1 MSTQREEKKDDN
13 LRDNLADVEKGQP
26 AQTGSSEE
34 GAGAQAWLLAQQ
46 LLNGAQNGFS
56 NGNKSPTLPRTN
68 SQAAK
73 EPAGPKKLRK
83 TAWMDGLR
91 GWAAF
96 LVYILHNEMWAHES
110 SFFDHK
116 LESVWGYKGNYSFA
130 TFHGIRTFVTGGHF
144 AVAIFFFLSGY
155 VLSLKPLSLIHAGQ
169 YVTLGE
175 NVSSAL
181 FRRWLRLMMPIF
193 ITTFISMVV
202 CHVLDFK
209 VPFHREKTLYDEI
222 WQWYLDIKNFTF
234 IFTTG
239 DGYNFLY
246 NPHSWSIPIEMRGS
260 IGIYTTLMAVSRLT
274 RRNRLIVFGV
284 LIWYYMWV
292 ADGAYFAMFTG
303 GMLICDM
310 EMLYEEGNLPT
321 WITDI
326 GKYKNRVCY
335 TMFFIAIWLGGVPG
349 YSIEVQV
356 LRDSPTYYWI
366 SFLKPQAVFD
376 TKWFYLFFA
385 AGMLVIVTPRLPWL
399 KAFFETR
406 FCQFLGR
413 VSYMLYLF
421 HGPILWTFGDHIY
434 AAVGW
439 TKYGHGLT
447 APAWI
452 NIFELPKWGFHGFEL
467 SFLAAQL
474 IICPLTLWIAYLA
487 TIYID
492 DPCLE
497 FAAKLY
503 RRLQP
508 QTPEE
513 RQRETQVNPAV
524 SKTQS

>member
-1 MSTQREEKKDDN
+1 MSSQRDEKRDDN
-13 LRDNLADVEKGQP
+13 LRDNANTDLERGDH
-26 AQTGSSEE
+26 QTPVTATKESDNPV
-34 GAGAQAWLLAQQ
+34 AHAWSLAQQ
-46 LLNGAQNGFS
+46 LYNGTTSSGSGQSSA
-56 NGNKSPTLPRTN
+56 P
-68 SQAAK
+68 AA
-73 EPAGPKKLRK
+73 PAGPQKLRP

-91 GWAAF
+91 GFAAF
-96 LVYILHNEMWAHES
+96 QVYILHNEMWAHES

-130 TFHGIRTFVTGGHF
+130 TFHGIRTFVTGGHW
-144 AVAIFFFLSGY
+144 AVAIFFVLSGY
-155 VLSLKPLSLIHAGQ
+155 VLSLKPLKLIHAGQ
-169 YVTLGE
+169 FVSLHE
-175 NVSSAL
+175 NISSAL
-181 FRRWLRLMMPIF
+181 FRRWLRLMLPIF
-193 ITTFISMVV
+193 ITTFISMVI

-209 VPFHREKTLYDEI
+209 VPFHREKTLLSEI

-274 RRNRLIVFGV
+274 RKNRLMVFGI
-284 LIWYYMWV
+284 LMFYYMYV
-292 ADGAYFAMFTG
+292 ADGAYFAMFTAG
-303 GMLICDM
+303 TFLCDM
-310 EMLYEEGNLPT
+310 EMLYAEGNLPKWFT
-321 WITDI
+321 EPLERNKFRI
-326 GKYKNRVCY
+326 CY
-335 TMFFIAIWLGGVPG
+335 SLLFIAVWLGGVPG

-385 AGMLVIVTPRLPWL
+385 ASFLVIITPRLLWL
-399 KAFFETR
+399 KAFFESR

-421 HGPILWTFGDHIY
+421 HGPVLWTFGDHVY

-452 NIFELPKWGFHGFEL
+452 NLFELPKWGFHGFEF
-467 SFLAAQL
+467 SFLVAQL
-474 IICPLTLWIAYLA
+474 IICPFTLWIAYLA

-503 RRLQP
+503 KRLQP
-508 QTPEE
+508 ATEE
-513 RQRETQVNPAV
+513 QRQRETQPNNAAA
-524 SKTQS
+524 KTQS